1 MGKAWK
7 LLVITSWRLWTTY
20 LLAITTAH
28 ASCIVYWRIYNQRR
42 KHVLPLS
49 KQMEIVQI
57 PKKDKTKR
65 LHLFMP
71 HLHKALQIYVFLSEI
86 TDFV

>member
-1 MGKAWK
+1 
-7 LLVITSWRLWTTY
+7 
-20 LLAITTAH
+20 
-28 ASCIVYWRIYNQRR
+28 
-42 KHVLPLS
+42 
-49 KQMEIVQI
+49 MEIVQI

-86 TDFV
+86 TDFVWIIGYYETC